1 MIKRTDRK
9 QYFGTKS
16 IS

>member
-1 MIKRTDRK
+1 MKVSY

-16 IS
+16 ILTA